1 MSKKHSFIKKS
12 LHVILWMIFALLIF
26 LISITVLIQIPA
38 IQTKLVHSAASF
50 VSNKTHTKVDI
61 RKLRIS
67 FPKSVVI
74 EGLFLED
81 LKKDTLLYA
90 GELKINIALFDLL
103 YKRINI
109 LSFSLE
115 NVNLNLN
122 RSTSDSLFN
131 FNFLI
136 TAFSDTSNQSK
147 VDTTSEPAWT
157 FSIGQVNMS
166 DIRFHYNDAYGGMN
180 LSTTLKNLKLHVD
193 GIDLEKSIFLVDE
206 LLVESLDVQV
216 QIMESSQPAKSN
228 STGIL
233 PLISAN
239 YVQIVNSTL
248 DYGHSTNN
256 QTIKADINQFELKK
270 GAVDLQKQLVSLDQ
284 LSLLKS
290 ELQFN
295 TSDQKSSPDTIAPLP
310 DASEKGDWKITA
322 NSINLDNNSLAYHK
336 GDKTATTNAFDA
348 DHLDYQHVTLVAK
361 DVAYS
366 SDTILASI
374 KKFSAVD
381 EDQFSIVQ
389 FETDFSMD
397 QHSITADQLKLKTT
411 NTSIDADLAIQYTS
425 LNSLKDSFP
434 FMVLNVNLKNVR
446 FKNSDILYFSPQLIE
461 LPFFNDPAITTT
473 ISGIVTG
480 AVNDLSGKNLVISTG
495 NHTLLQTDFNI
506 TGLPDLQTAHYDFPN
521 LNIISGRKD
530 IEMIAGSSIPNNMEL
545 PENIELQIDFNGR
558 LKEFEST
565 ISMGSSFGAA
575 NIFATI
581 DPNENFD
588 GKVNILDF
596 NIGRLLNDT
605 ALFGPVSLNLE
616 ATGQGLNPDSI
627 QAIITGEVSQMVLNS
642 YNYQHLK
649 IDGNINGRQFGGKIN
664 LNDENAEFDLDGLVN
679 LNQNEEEVHFNLNVQ
694 GADLQKLHLTT
705 DDLQIAR
712 LPIGMGL
719 VASAK
724 LKMDSA
730 NKMVGKATINNL
742 ILVYAGE
749 RYGVDSL
756 FAASINETND
766 SKLTSSNAV
775 IGLQFEGAVSPSGLP
790 AELNRFINQYFQFSD
805 SIPQLSDSELSQFN
819 FEIQIRNHPILSKIL
834 LPLPTDFDPIFI
846 RGDFNTL
853 KKELKLNATMKHLMY
868 GNIEVNDLILDVNS
882 DSNALKY
889 QISSSNISNPQIKV
903 DHFLFD
909 GKLSEN
915 TMWANVSSTD
925 DQQHKKLLIR
935 SQLNRDAAHYKLTLD
950 PSNFYLMNDRWDIAS
965 DHYIKFGSQGI
976 LIHNLTFKKAESEI
990 SLSSVNEKFDDDL
1003 NIAIQHFKL
1012 NDLFGIIEKDS
1023 NLVNGVVDGNILLKK
1038 VNNSYG
1044 IVADAQITDLVVQ
1057 NVSVGNLSLKAENP
1071 TTERFEMDVR
1081 LSGMDNDLRANG
1093 YIIPGGG
1100 DNSIHI
1106 KGEFKA
1112 LSMKTIEA
1120 FSMGQIKEASGT
1132 VSGSFLIKGATN
1144 SPEITG
1150 ELVFNN
1156 AFIKPAVL
1164 NNRLELKHETVQLKT
1179 DGVYFNSFTMADT
1192 NQNTATINGSVKMK
1206 QFGNFV
1212 FDLHV
1217 KTKDFLLFN
1226 TTAKDNKIFF
1236 GKMIIDSKID
1246 ITGPMSLPVVNADLK
1261 MKKGSNFTFAVPQNK
1276 LSTNKGE
1283 GVVTFNDPSDH
1294 NEILYRDE
1302 QKQIQKSNFKGFD
1315 LSSTIEID
1323 KQATLRLL
1331 MDPTSTDSL
1340 VVRGEAALNF
1350 TMDRSGK
1357 ISLTGAYHLNDG
1369 SYIVSLESI
1378 VKRKFAIEDGS
1389 TIIWNGDP
1397 LDAEISIN
1405 AVYSVRTSPINLVAD
1420 QITGLSESEK
1430 NTYKQ
1435 RYLFQVLLKLRG
1447 DILHPEINFEIQLPP
1462 EDRGILGGAVHAKLN
1477 QLNEDPSALN
1487 KQVFAL
1493 LVLGRF
1499 VQENPLQTG
1508 TNDGTSAVVRATVGK
1523 FLSAELNKL
1532 SSKLVPGV
1540 ELNFDVR
1547 SYDDYASS
1555 QAVGRTQ
1562 VDIGLKKQ
1570 LFNERLSVQ
1579 IGGVVDVEGV
1589 KAKQNSLSDVTSDV
1603 RVEYKLTSDG
1613 RYRLVGFSH
1622 NQYEGA
1628 IEGQIVETGVGIIY
1642 VRDFDQ
1648 WKEFFKTLKQQK

>member
-1 MSKKHSFIKKS
+1 MSKRHSFIKKS

-26 LISITVLIQIPA
+26 LISIAVLIQVPA
-38 IQTKLVHSAASF
+38 IQTKIVHSAASF
-50 VSNKTHTKVDI
+50 VRNKTHTKVDI
-61 RKLRIS
+61 RKFRIS

-103 YKRINI
+103 YNKINI

-131 FNFLI
+131 YNFLI
-136 TAFSDTSNQSK
+136 KAFSDTTKRQKADNK
-147 VDTTSEPAWT
+147 TKPAWT
-157 FSIGQVNMS
+157 FSVGQVNMN
-166 DIRFHYNDAYGGMN
+166 DIRFRYDDAYGGMN

-206 LLVESLDVQV
+206 LLVESLDAQV
-216 QIMESSQPAKSN
+216 QIMESSQPAKSK

-295 TSDQKSSPDTIAPLP
+295 TSDKESSPDTIAPLP
-310 DASEKGDWKITA
+310 DVSEKGDWKISA
-322 NSINLDNNSLAYHK
+322 KSINLDNNSLAFHK

-348 DHLDYQHVTLVAK
+348 DHLDYQHITLVAT

-374 KKFSAVD
+374 KKFSATD
-381 EDQFSIVQ
+381 EDQFSITQ

-397 QHSITADQLKLKTT
+397 QHSITADKLILKTN
-411 NTSIDADLAIQYTS
+411 NTSIDADLAIQYPS

-461 LPFFNDPAITTT
+461 LPFFNDHEITST

-495 NHTLLQTDFNI
+495 SHTLLHTDFSI

-530 IEMIAGSSIPNNMEL
+530 IEMIAGSSIPDNMEL

-581 DPNENFD
+581 DPNENFN

-616 ATGQGLNPDSI
+616 TTGQGLNPDSI
-627 QAIITGEVSQMVLNS
+627 QAIIVGEVSQMVLNS

-649 IDGNINGRQFGGKIN
+649 INGNINGRQYGGKIN
-664 LNDENAEFDLDGLVN
+664 LNDENAVFDLDGLVN
-679 LNQNEEEVHFNLNVQ
+679 LKPNEEEVKFLLNVQ
-694 GADLQKLHLTT
+694 GVDLQKLHLTT
-705 DDLQIAR
+705 DDMQI
-712 LPIGMGL
+712 GL
-719 VASAK
+719 VASAN
-724 LKMDSA
+724 LKKDSA
-730 NKMVGKATINNL
+730 NKMVGKAAVNNL
-742 ILVYAGE
+742 ILMYEGE

-756 FAASINETND
+756 FVASINKTND
-766 SKLTSSNAV
+766 SKLTSSSAV
-775 IGLQFEGAVSPSGLP
+775 IGLQFAGTVSPSGLP
-790 AELNRFINQYFQFSD
+790 SELNRFINQYFQFSD

-846 RGDFNTL
+846 RGNFNNP
-853 KKELKLNATMKHLMY
+853 KEELNLNATMNHLMY
-868 GNIEVNDLILDVNS
+868 GNIEVNDLVLDVNS
-882 DSNALKY
+882 DSNSLNYK
-889 QISSSNISNPQIKV
+889 ISSSNISNPQIKV

-925 DQQHKKLLIR
+925 DKQHKKLLIR
-935 SQLNRDAAHYKLTLD
+935 SQLNRDATHYKLTLD
-950 PSNFYLMNDRWDIAS
+950 PTNFYLMNDRWDIAS

-990 SLSSVNEKFDDDL
+990 RLSSVHEKFDDDL

-1012 NDLFGIIEKDS
+1012 HDLFGIIEKDS
-1023 NLVNGVVDGNILLKK
+1023 NLVNGTVDGNILLKK
-1038 VNNSYG
+1038 VHNSYG

-1071 TTERFEMDVR
+1071 TTERFELDVR
-1081 LSGMDNDLRANG
+1081 LLGMENDLRANG

-1106 KGEFKA
+1106 KGVFKS

-1132 VSGSFLIKGATN
+1132 VSGNFLIKGATN

-1156 AFIKPAVL
+1156 AFIKPALL

-1226 TTAKDNKIFF
+1226 TTSKDNKVFF

-1283 GVVTFNDPSDH
+1283 GVVTFNNPSDH

-1302 QKQIQKSNFKGFD
+1302 QKQIQKSSFKGFD

-1397 LDAEISIN
+1397 LDAEISID

-1435 RYLFQVLLKLRG
+1435 RYLFLVLLKLRG
-1447 DILHPEINFEIQLPP
+1447 DILHPEISFEIQLPP
-1462 EDRGILGGAVHAKLN
+1462 EDKGILGGAVNAKLN
-1477 QLNEDPSALN
+1477 LLNEDPSALN

-1508 TNDGTSAVVRATVGK
+1508 TSDGTSALVRATVGK

-1532 SSKLVPGV
+1532 SSKVVPGV

-1547 SYDDYASS
+1547 SYDDYESS

-1579 IGGVVDVEGV
+1579 IGGVVDVEGA

-1603 RVEYKLTSDG
+1603 TVEYKLTRDG

-1622 NQYEGA
+1622 NRYAGA
-1628 IEGQIVETGVGIIY
+1628 IEGQLVETGVGIIY

>member
-1 MSKKHSFIKKS
+1 MSKSHSFIKKS

-26 LISITVLIQIPA
+26 LISIAVLIQVPA
-38 IQTKLVHSAASF
+38 IQTKIVHSAASF

-90 GELKINIALFDLL
+90 GKLKINIALFDLL
-103 YKRINI
+103 YNKINI

-131 FNFLI
+131 YNFLI
-136 TAFSDTSNQSK
+136 KAFSDTTNQQK
-147 VDTTSEPAWT
+147 VDNKTKPAWT
-157 FSIGQVNMS
+157 FSVGQVNMN
-166 DIRFHYNDAYGGMN
+166 DIRFHYDDAYGGMN
-180 LSTTLKNLKLHVD
+180 LSTTIKNLKLQVD
-193 GIDLEKSIFLVDE
+193 GIDIEKSIFLVDE
-206 LLVESLDVQV
+206 LLVESLDAQV
-216 QIMESSQPAKSN
+216 QIMESAQPTSN
-228 STGIL
+228 KSTGIL

-239 YVQIVNSTL
+239 YIQIVNSTL
-248 DYGHSTNN
+248 DYRHSTNN

-270 GAVDLQKQLVSLDQ
+270 GVVDLQKQLVSLNQ

-295 TSDQKSSPDTIAPLP
+295 TSDKESSPDTIAPLP
-310 DASEKGDWKITA
+310 DTTEKGDWKITA
-322 NSINLDNNSLAYHK
+322 NSLNLDNNSLAYHK
-336 GDKTATTNAFDA
+336 GDKTDTTNTFDE
-348 DHLDYQHVTLVAK
+348 DHLDYQHITLVAT

-374 KKFSAVD
+374 KKFSATD
-381 EDQFSIVQ
+381 EDHISIVQ

-397 QHSITADQLKLKTT
+397 QHSITADKLKLKNN
-411 NTSIDADLAIQYTS
+411 NTSIDADLAIQYPS

-434 FMVLNVNLKNVR
+434 FMVLNVNLKNAR

-461 LPFFNDPAITTT
+461 LPFFNDPTITTT
-473 ISGIVTG
+473 ISGIVIG
-480 AVNDLSGKNLVISTG
+480 AVNDLTGKNLVISTG
-495 NHTLLQTDFNI
+495 SHTLLHTDFII
-506 TGLPDLQTAHYDFPN
+506 TGLPDAQTAHYDIPN

-530 IEMIAGSSIPNNMEL
+530 IEMIAGSSIPENMEL
-545 PENIELQIDFNGR
+545 PENIELQIDFNGQ
-558 LKEFEST
+558 LMEFEST
-565 ISMGSSFGAA
+565 MSMGSSYGAA
-575 NIFATI
+575 TIFATI
-581 DPNENFD
+581 DPNENFNGRVD
-588 GKVNILDF
+588 LLDF
-596 NIGRLLNDT
+596 NLGRLLNDT
-605 ALFGPVSLNLE
+605 ALFGPVSLKLE
-616 ATGQGLNPDSI
+616 TTGQGLNPDSI
-627 QAIITGEVSQMVLNS
+627 QAIIGGEVSQMVLNS

-649 IDGNINGRQFGGKIN
+649 INGNINGRQFGGKIN
-664 LNDENAEFDLDGLVN
+664 LNDENAVFDLDGLVN
-679 LNQNEEEVHFNLNVQ
+679 LMPNEEEIKFLLNVQ

-705 DDLQIAR
+705 DDLQI
-712 LPIGMGL
+712 GL
-719 VASAK
+719 VASAN
-724 LKMDSA
+724 LKKDSA
-730 NKMVGKATINNL
+730 NKMVGKAAVNNL
-742 ILVYAGE
+742 ILMYEGE

-756 FAASINETND
+756 FVASINETND
-766 SKLTSSNAV
+766 SKLTSSSAV
-775 IGLQFEGAVSPSGLP
+775 IGLQFAGTVSPSGLS

-834 LPLPTDFDPIFI
+834 LPLPADFDPIFI
-846 RGDFNTL
+846 RGNFNNH
-853 KKELKLNATMKHLMY
+853 KEELNLNATMNHLMY
-868 GNIEVNDLILDVNS
+868 GNIEVNDLVLDVNS
-882 DSNALKY
+882 DSNALNYK
-889 QISSSNISNPQIKV
+889 ISSSNISNPQIKV

-915 TMWANVSSTD
+915 KMWANVSSTD
-925 DQQHKKLLIR
+925 DQKHKKLLIR
-935 SQLNRDAAHYKLTLD
+935 SQLNRDDTHYKLTLD
-950 PSNFYLMNDRWDIAS
+950 PTNFYLMNDRWDIAS

-976 LIHNLTFKKAESEI
+976 LIHNLTFKKATSEI
-990 SLSSVNEKFDDDL
+990 RLSSVNEKFDDDL

-1012 NDLFGIIEKDS
+1012 HDLFGIIEKDS
-1023 NLVNGVVDGNILLKK
+1023 NLVNGTVDGNILLKK
-1038 VNNSYG
+1038 VHNSYG

-1057 NVSVGNLSLKAENP
+1057 NVSVGNLSMKAENP
-1071 TTERFEMDVR
+1071 TTERFELDVR
-1081 LSGMDNDLRANG
+1081 LLGMDNDLRANG

-1106 KGEFKA
+1106 KGEFKS

-1226 TTAKDNKIFF
+1226 TTAKDNKVFF

-1276 LSTNKGE
+1276 LTTNKGE
-1283 GVVTFNDPSDH
+1283 GVVSFNDPSDH

-1302 QKQIQKSNFKGFD
+1302 QKQIQKSSFKGFD

-1397 LDAEISIN
+1397 LDAEISID

-1435 RYLFQVLLKLRG
+1435 RYLFLVLLKLRG
-1447 DILHPEINFEIQLPP
+1447 DILHPEISFEIQLPP
-1462 EDRGILGGAVHAKLN
+1462 EDKGILGGAVNAKLN
-1477 QLNEDPSALN
+1477 LLNEDPSALN

-1508 TNDGTSAVVRATVGK
+1508 TSDGTSALVRATVGK

-1532 SSKLVPGV
+1532 SSKVVPGV

-1547 SYDDYASS
+1547 SYDDYESS

-1579 IGGVVDVEGV
+1579 IGGVVDVEGAR
-1589 KAKQNSLSDVTSDV
+1589 AKQNSLSDVTSDV
-1603 RVEYKLTSDG
+1603 TVEYKLTRDG

-1622 NQYEGA
+1622 NQYAGA
-1628 IEGQIVETGVGIIY
+1628 IEGQLVETGVGIIY
-1642 VRDFDQ
+1642 VRDFDK

>member
-1 MSKKHSFIKKS
+1 MSKSHSFIKKS

-26 LISITVLIQIPA
+26 LISIAVLVQVPA
-38 IQTKLVHSAASF
+38 IQTKIVLSAASF

-61 RKLRIS
+61 RKIRIS

-103 YKRINI
+103 FNKINI
-109 LSFSLE
+109 LSFALE

-122 RSTSDSLFN
+122 RSASDSLFN
-131 FNFLI
+131 YNFLAK
-136 TAFSDTSNQSK
+136 AFSDTTKQQK
-147 VDTTSEPAWT
+147 VNNKTKSAWT
-157 FSIGQVNMS
+157 FSIDQVNMN
-166 DIRFHYNDAYGGMN
+166 DIRFHYDDAYGGMN
-180 LSTTLKNLKLHVD
+180 LSTMLKNLKLHVD
-193 GIDLEKSIFLVDE
+193 GIDFEKSIFLVDE
-206 LLVESLDVQV
+206 LLVESLDAQV
-216 QIMESSQPAKSN
+216 QIMESAQPTRSK

-233 PLISAN
+233 PLISVN

-256 QTIKADINQFELKK
+256 QKIKADINQFELKK

-290 ELQFN
+290 KLQFN
-295 TSDQKSSPDTIAPLP
+295 TSDKKSSPDTIAPLP

-322 NSINLDNNSLAYHK
+322 NSINLDNNSLAYYK
-336 GDKTATTNAFDA
+336 GDKTATTNAFNA
-348 DHLDYQHVTLVAK
+348 DHLDYQHITLVAT

-374 KKFSAVD
+374 KKFSATD
-381 EDQFSIVQ
+381 EDHISITQ

-397 QHSITADQLKLKTT
+397 QHSITADKLILKTT
-411 NTSIDADLAIQYTS
+411 NTSIDADLAIQFPS

-461 LPFFNDPAITTT
+461 LPFFNDPAITST

-480 AVNDLSGKNLVISTG
+480 AVNDLSGKNLAISTG
-495 NHTLLQTDFNI
+495 SHTLLQTDFSI

-530 IEMIAGSSIPNNMEL
+530 IEMIAASSIPNNMEL

-581 DPNENFD
+581 DSNENFN
-588 GKVNILDF
+588 GRVNILDF
-596 NIGRLLNDT
+596 NLGRLLNDT

-616 ATGQGLNPDSI
+616 TTGQGLNPDSI
-627 QAIITGEVSQMVLNS
+627 QAIIVGEVSQMVLNS

-649 IDGNINGRQFGGKIN
+649 INSHINGRQFGGKIN
-664 LNDENAEFDLDGLVN
+664 LNDENAVFDLDGLVN
-679 LNQNEEEVHFNLNVQ
+679 LKPNEEEVKFLLNVQ

-705 DDLQIAR
+705 DDLQI
-712 LPIGMGL
+712 GL
-719 VASAK
+719 VASAN
-724 LKMDSA
+724 LKKDSA
-730 NKMVGKATINNL
+730 NKMVGKAAVNNL
-742 ILVYAGE
+742 ILMYEGE

-756 FAASINETND
+756 FVASINKTNG
-766 SKLTSSNAV
+766 SKLTSSSAV
-775 IGLQFEGAVSPSGLP
+775 IGLQFAGTVSPSGLS

-819 FEIQIRNHPILSKIL
+819 FELQVRNHPILSKIL

-846 RGDFNTL
+846 RGNFNNP
-853 KKELKLNATMKHLMY
+853 KEELNLNATMNHLMY
-868 GNIEVNDLILDVNS
+868 GNIEVNNLVLDVNS
-882 DSNALKY
+882 DSNALNYK
-889 QISSSNISNPQIKV
+889 ISSSNISNPQIKV

-925 DQQHKKLLIR
+925 DKQHKKLLIR
-935 SQLNRDAAHYKLTLD
+935 SQLNRDATHYKLTLD

-976 LIHNLTFKKAESEI
+976 LIHNLTFKKATSEI
-990 SLSSVNEKFDDDL
+990 RLSSVNEKFDDDL

-1012 NDLFGIIEKDS
+1012 HDLFGIIEKDS
-1023 NLVNGVVDGNILLKK
+1023 NLVNGTVDGNILLKK
-1038 VNNSYG
+1038 VHNSYG

-1057 NVSVGNLSLKAENP
+1057 NVSVGNLSMKAENP
-1071 TTERFEMDVR
+1071 TTERFELDVR
-1081 LSGMDNDLRANG
+1081 LLGMDNDLRANG

-1106 KGEFKA
+1106 KGEFKS

-1226 TTAKDNKIFF
+1226 TTAKDNKVFF

-1246 ITGPMSLPVVNADLK
+1246 ITGPISLPVVNADLK

-1283 GVVTFNDPSDH
+1283 GVVSFNDPSDH

-1302 QKQIQKSNFKGFD
+1302 QKQIQKSSFKGFD

-1397 LDAEISIN
+1397 LDAEISID

-1420 QITGLSESEK
+1420 QITLSESEK

-1435 RYLFQVLLKLRG
+1435 RYLFLVLLKLRG
-1447 DILHPEINFEIQLPP
+1447 DILHPEISFEIQLPP
-1462 EDRGILGGAVHAKLN
+1462 EDKGILGGKVNAKLN
-1477 QLNEDPSALN
+1477 LLNEDPSALN

-1508 TNDGTSAVVRATVGK
+1508 TSDGTSALVRATVGK

-1532 SSKLVPGV
+1532 SSKVVPGV

-1547 SYDDYASS
+1547 SYDDYESS

-1579 IGGVVDVEGV
+1579 IGGVVDVEGAR
-1589 KAKQNSLSDVTSDV
+1589 AKQNSLSDVTSDV
-1603 RVEYKLTSDG
+1603 TIEYKLTRDG

-1622 NQYEGA
+1622 NRYAGA
-1628 IEGQIVETGVGIIY
+1628 IEGQLVETGLGIIY

-1648 WKEFFKTLKQQK
+1648 WKELFKTLKQQK